1 MKEYLIY
8 RSEHLH
14 CIINTSAEAEAALKL
29 LEDCYPQ
36 DEWEMLEKPEGQ
48 FSKILLEVKK

>member
-14 CIINTSAEAEAALKL
+14 CIINASAAEATLKM

-36 DEWEMLEKPEGQ
+36 DEWEMIEKPEG
-48 FSKILLEVKK
+48 KLNKMRVLK

>member
-8 RSEHLH
+8 RSGRLH
-14 CIINTSAEAEAALKL
+14 CIINASAEAEATLKM
-29 LEDCYPQ
+29 LEDCYPL
-36 DEWEMLEKPEGQ
+36 DDFEMIEKPEGK